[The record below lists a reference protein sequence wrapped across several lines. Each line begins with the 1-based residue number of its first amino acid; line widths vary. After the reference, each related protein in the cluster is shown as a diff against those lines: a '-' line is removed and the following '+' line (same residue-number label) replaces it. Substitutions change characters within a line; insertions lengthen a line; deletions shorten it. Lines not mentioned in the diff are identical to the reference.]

1 MNKRIKMKK
10 GLIHKKC
17 DERCVNYD
25 FVISN
30 NLITCNVCIGCRYK
44 EKMDKVC
51 EENYKKLRGNKG

>member
-30 NLITCNVCIGCRYK
+30 NLITCNVCIGCKYK
-44 EKMDKVC
+44 ENMDEVC
-51 EENYKKLRGNKG
+51 EENYKKLRSK

>member
-10 GLIHKKC
+10 RLIHKKC

-30 NLITCNVCIGCRYK
+30 NLITCNVCIGCKYK
-44 EKMDKVC
+44 ENMDKVC
-51 EENYKKLRGNKG
+51 EENYKKLRSK